1 MIKIEAVKE
10 FVAHTI
16 DANGDTYTRYSS
28 MCWTVTMG
36 ESEEPVYNCEELEKA
51 YQNHILK
58 TEIKGKELKIE
69 KWKGVKSYIPTFP
82 DGAIM
87 IKVDDNIERP
97 VAIVPLPVGGHKK
110 GTELQLRNASLIAA
124 APELLDACEDAI
136 SFFDVDDDIYNTL
149 FDAIVKAGREFK

>member
-1 MIKIEAVKE
+1 MIEIEEIRE
-10 FVAHTI
+10 FTAHRVETQ
-16 DANGDTYTRYSS
+16 DNTYTRYSS
-28 MCWTVTMG
+28 MCWTIVMG
-36 ESEEPVYNCEELEKA
+36 ESEEPVYDCEELEKA

-69 KWKGVKSYIPTFP
+69 KWKGVRMNTPTFP

-97 VAIVPLPVGGHKK
+97 VAIVPFPVGKHKK

-124 APELLDACEDAI
+124 APELLDACEDAL
-136 SFFDVDDDIYNTL
+136 SFFDVDDDVYNTL